1 MVPSIRAYSKSGSS
15 DRHPKIRSKTPPFT
29 QRRNRWKMVCSQMTN
44 FA

>member
-15 DRHPKIRSKTPPFT
+15 DTRSKIRSNTPPRT